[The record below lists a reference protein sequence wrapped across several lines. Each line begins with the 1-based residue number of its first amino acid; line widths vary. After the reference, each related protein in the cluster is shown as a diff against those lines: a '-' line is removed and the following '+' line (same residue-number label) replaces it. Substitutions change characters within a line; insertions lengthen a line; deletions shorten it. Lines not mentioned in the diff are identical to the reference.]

1 MVGDCAYEEDVASFL
16 RVLPVASDAGSRQ
29 EAGQLAWPGS
39 VPDAMGAESLPSIDI
54 NTALRHG
61 WLELCYQ
68 PKADLKRKC
77 LAGAEA
83 NRSQGADAKQ
93 FCRRSS
99 WTASAVADADGALS
113 EPYL

>member
-1 MVGDCAYEEDVASFL
+1 MVRDCAYGEDVASFL
-16 RVLPVASDAGSRQ
+16 RVLPVASDAGT
-29 EAGQLAWPGS
+29 GQGS

>member
-1 MVGDCAYEEDVASFL
+1 
-16 RVLPVASDAGSRQ
+16 
-29 EAGQLAWPGS
+29 
-39 VPDAMGAESLPSIDI
+39 MGAESLPSIDI